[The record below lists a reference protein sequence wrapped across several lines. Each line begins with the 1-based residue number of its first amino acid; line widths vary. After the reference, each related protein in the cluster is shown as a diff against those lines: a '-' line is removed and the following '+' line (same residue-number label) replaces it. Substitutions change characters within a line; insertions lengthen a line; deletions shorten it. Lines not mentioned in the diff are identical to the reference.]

1 MLHNTR
7 FVRICGETLCAFP
20 LHVAMQIGLSHLP
33 EQGAWRL
40 VSEDSGDCRSFLL
53 IARTLQVVTAACAA
67 STEGFS
73 GFPAYGQV
81 YLRNYNDQS
90 YSLTLQL

>member
-1 MLHNTR
+1 MHCTPL
-7 FVRICGETLCAFP
+7 
-20 LHVAMQIGLSHLP
+20 LHVAMQIGLSHLS
-33 EQGAWRL
+33 EKRAWRL

-53 IARTLQVVTAACAA
+53 IARALQFVTAACAA

-81 YLRNYNDQS
+81 YLRNYNVQS
-90 YSLTLQL
+90 YSL